1 MSFIAP
7 ISIAVFVIFTA
18 GLAGRELPRFP
29 AGLPLYIIIGV
40 IGAVASVALAI
51 ASKIP
56 LYLAIP
62 YGAGFL
68 MVETLSYAVLGEMK
82 RPSTA
87 SRPVIHKRELPV
99 IPGHAL
105 RLSQMDPTSRP
116 TVVGKEVP

>member
-7 ISIAVFVIFTA
+7 ISIAVFMVFTA

-29 AGLPLYIIIGV
+29 AGLPLYVIIG
-40 IGAVASVALAI
+40 ILGAVASVALAI
-51 ASKIP
+51 AAKIP
-56 LYLAIP
+56 MYLAIP

-68 MVETLSYAVLGEMK
+68 MIETLSYAVLGEMK
-82 RPSTA
+82 RPSTTP
-87 SRPVIHKRELPV
+87 RPVIQKRELPT

-116 TVVGKEVP
+116 TVVGKDVP